1 MKSLLIALCVA
12 TSMLTTATAMAQSV
26 AHAAT
31 EGIASKLIVR
41 GNLGGLQVIDLR
53 SQMRNDVMAVQAE
66 VYNFSALDS
75 RLYYRFRWTDSG
87 GMQVGDSE
95 VWKPVLFL
103 GNQTQYL
110 KATAPSPRATEFMIE
125 MSAEAR

>member
-1 MKSLLIALCVA
+1 
-12 TSMLTTATAMAQSV
+12 MAQSV

-87 GMQVGDSE
+87 GMQVGDGE